1 MLVRKEQ
8 DLNKVQTEVFDLL
21 VGFDEEEKISRKLV
35 ASRRSLRARRAIEQH
50 FEEKKLHD
58 EIDELWNDE

>member
-8 DLNKVQTEVFDLL
+8 DLNPIQTEVFDLL
-21 VGFDEEEKISRKLV
+21 VGFDEEEKLSRKRI

-58 EIDELWNDE
+58 EISELWYDE

>member
-8 DLNKVQTEVFDLL
+8 DLNQIQTEVFDLL
-21 VGFDEEEKISRKLV
+21 VGFDEEEKISRKRV

-58 EIDELWNDE
+58 EISELWYDE

>member
-21 VGFDEEEKISRKLV
+21 VGFDEEEKISRKRV

>member
-8 DLNKVQTEVFDLL
+8 ELNTIQTEVFDIL
-21 VGFDEEEKISRKLV
+21 VGYDDEEKLSKKKT

-50 FEEKKLHD
+50 FEEKELHK
-58 EIDELWNDE
+58 EIDEFWFND

>member
-8 DLNKVQTEVFDLL
+8 DLNEIQTEVFDLL
-21 VGFDEEEKISRKLV
+21 VGYEEEEKLSKKKV

-50 FEEKKLHD
+50 FENKRLHD
-58 EIDELWNDE
+58 DIDELWFHE

>member
-8 DLNKVQTEVFDLL
+8 DLNQIQTEVFDLL
-21 VGFDEEEKISRKLV
+21 VGFDEEEKLSRKRV

-58 EIDELWNDE
+58 EISERWYDE

>member
-8 DLNKVQTEVFDLL
+8 DLNEIQTEVFDLL
-21 VGFDEEEKISRKLV
+21 VGYEEEEKLSKKKV

-50 FEEKKLHD
+50 FENKRLHD
-58 EIDELWNDE
+58 DIDELWFNE

>member
-8 DLNKVQTEVFDLL
+8 DLNTIQTEVFDLL
-21 VGFDEEEKISRKLV
+21 VGYQEEQQLSKKKV
-35 ASRRSLRARRAIEQH
+35 ASRRSLRARRAIEKH

-58 EIDELWNDE
+58 DIDELWFNE